1 MWENIKSEILLI
13 NDKVRDFLISEY
25 VAEMQEFSTRVNN
38 VSLEEKSQVADL
50 MTYSINLIKSE
61 DFSCLTYYKDIYAEI
76 DKILDNLVKLEGLVE
91 EKPEIKEVIKAYNEY
106 KLHIDK
112 IWKAILQKI
121 NMEIARINKME
132 MMQEEAMQQE
142 DADNILWD
150 LDDLD

>member
-1 MWENIKSEILLI
+1 
-13 NDKVRDFLISEY
+13 LISEY

-112 IWKAILQKI
+112 I
-121 NMEIARINKME
+121 
-132 MMQEEAMQQE
+132 
-142 DADNILWD
+142 
-150 LDDLD
+150 

>member
-1 MWENIKSEILLI
+1 MGENIKSEILLI

-112 IWKAILQKI
+112 IGKAILQKI

-142 DADNILWD
+142 DADNILGD